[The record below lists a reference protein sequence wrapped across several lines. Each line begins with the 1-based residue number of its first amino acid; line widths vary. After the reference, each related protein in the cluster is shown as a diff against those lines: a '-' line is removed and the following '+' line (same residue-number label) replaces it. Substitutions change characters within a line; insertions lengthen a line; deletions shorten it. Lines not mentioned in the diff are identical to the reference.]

1 MKITFVALQLT
12 EISLGVSEV
21 LQLVKPRL
29 TLILLTL
36 KKLMH
41 TCSLI

>member
-36 KKLMH
+36 KKL
-41 TCSLI
+41 TCIHAV